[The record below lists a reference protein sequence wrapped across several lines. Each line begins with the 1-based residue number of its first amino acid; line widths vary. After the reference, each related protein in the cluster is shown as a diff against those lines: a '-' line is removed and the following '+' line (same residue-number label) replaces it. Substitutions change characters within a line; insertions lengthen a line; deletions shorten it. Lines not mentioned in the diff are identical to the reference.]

1 VNGDDGPSYKQMSL
15 LMANNAVLIEDNI
28 IFSKVSGRT
37 RQPHLAPATF
47 VIRMNIY
54 LLLFFFFHAQKK
66 LPKVYGPS
74 LHLHT
79 ALASTDRRPFRLT
92 QA

>member
-1 VNGDDGPSYKQMSL
+1 MNGDDGPSYKQMSL

-54 LLLFFFFHAQKK
+54 LLLFFFSCPEEVAK
-66 LPKVYGPS
+66 LKVYGPS

-79 ALASTDRRPFRLT
+79 ALALLIDDHSD
-92 QA
+92 